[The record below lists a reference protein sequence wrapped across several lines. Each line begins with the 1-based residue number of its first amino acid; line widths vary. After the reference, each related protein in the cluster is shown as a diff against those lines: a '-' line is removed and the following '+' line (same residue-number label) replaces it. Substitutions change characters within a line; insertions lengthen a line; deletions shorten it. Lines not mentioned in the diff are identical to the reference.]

1 METYEVRCAGCSPS
15 NKRTLTIGRST
26 RTKSIIYLDTREIGA
41 GRSNRV
47 EYQASIDAGQLDTS
61 RYRIGHTKHD
71 AHAYIGPFIT
81 PIQHGDF
88 ATFSIPTLSADNCY
102 QTVLHPATQPRHTH
116 HEYLV
121 RVPVVAWATHPF
133 VNLGIL
139 IRRAVSFPQ
148 TISSKNF
155 DFLWNGGTAAR
166 MFKFS
171 CRKTAPAESRNY
183 DLWCNVA

>member
-1 METYEVRCAGCSPS
+1 MHRKLALMRS
-15 NKRTLTIGRST
+15 NKRMLMIGRST
-26 RTKSIIYLDTREIGA
+26 QTKSIIYLDTRKIGA
-41 GRSNRV
+41 GRSNWV

-61 RYRIGHTKHD
+61 RYRIGHTKHH

-81 PIQHGDF
+81 LIQHGDF
-88 ATFSIPTLSADNCY
+88 ATFSIPTLSAANCY

-121 RVPVVAWATHPF
+121 RVPVVAWTTHPF

-139 IRRAVSFPQ
+139 IRRAASFPRM
-148 TISSKNF
+148 ISSKNF
-155 DFLWNGGTAAR
+155 DFLRNGRTAAR

-171 CRKTAPAESRNY
+171 CRKTAPAKSKNY
-183 DLWCNVA
+183 DLWRNVA